1 MTDACPSHHL
11 VNITT
16 VQVASMCQSNLWQ
29 VRACNGAAGVVG
41 LKCWANCRDSVQPK
55 QFRTDK
61 EVIENEMLRP
71 WLLDVDLSIF
81 GNGSWDAAF
90 TLGKAVLMVSKTADS
105 ELVNEVLVLR
115 TSGKFAKVQKVQR
128 PRLERTQE
136 QQAPGVRTC
145 LFFQFSLS

>member
-1 MTDACPSHHL
+1 
-11 VNITT
+11 
-16 VQVASMCQSNLWQ
+16 MCQSSLWQ

-41 LKCWANCRDSVQPK
+41 LKCWADCRDPVQPK

-105 ELVNEVLVLR
+105 ELVNEVLMLR
-115 TSGKFAKVQKVQR
+115 TSGKFGK
-128 PRLERTQE
+128 
-136 QQAPGVRTC
+136 APEGSATSAGAYARAAGSWGAYMLVLTVHTVMTMEW
-145 LFFQFSLS
+145 FSLS